1 MYKIFSIEEINLEK
15 VNYLGPK
22 KLETSESKYIFIPMV
37 YKNNDNNLPI
47 LFQLPSIKLNDTYKK
62 DNLLLPINT
71 LRGTRTNL
79 LKTFLN
85 NLDEKIINDFKTQG
99 KKWCKEMV
107 SSLKNIEYKALVN
120 DIDDD
125 DQVYDNGVISLT
137 LEDINKSLFNKNMES
152 SIKIYNERKELIN
165 NKKYEEILQKGN
177 IVQCIIELKGLII
190 MINNNN
196 NEIYPYIKTHQIRY
210 IEEKLFDVNLEDYS
224 FLESEMEP
232 QQQKV
237 LLTQQYQQLQNN
249 PNKTMLQRLEENI
262 VESDESSQ
270 EDNEEIN
277 LDESSSDS
285 DDSELIRKITQ
296 NDTSSEEMPKKVNKK
311 FFNKKF

>member
-1 MYKIFSIEEINLEK
+1 MYKIFSIEELNLEK
-15 VNYLGPK
+15 INYLGAK
-22 KLETSESKYIFIPMV
+22 KIETSESKYIFIPMV
-37 YKNNDNNLPI
+37 YKDSNTLPL

-79 LKTFLN
+79 LKNFLN

-125 DQVYDNGVISLT
+125 EPVYDNGVISLS
-137 LEDINKSLFNKNMES
+137 LEDINKSLFNKNTES
-152 SIKIYNERKELIN
+152 SIKIYNEKKELIN
-165 NKKYEEILQKGN
+165 NKKYEDILQKGN
-177 IVQCIIELKGLII
+177 IIQCIIELKGLII
-190 MINNNN
+190 TISENN
-196 NEIYPYIKTHQIRY
+196 NEICPYIKTHQIRY

-232 QQQKV
+232 QQIHQSKQV
-237 LLTQQYQQLQNN
+237 QQVIQ
-249 PNKTMLQRLEENI
+249 PVKSMLQKLEESI
-262 VESDESSQ
+262 VEYDDESS
-270 EDNEEIN
+270 EDNEELN
-277 LDESSSDS
+277 LDESSDS
-285 DDSELIRKITQ
+285 DDNEFIRKIAHN